1 MQKGMRVQKKGD
13 NVVGVVDEVIGN
25 IAIVTYSHHKEK
37 VPVAQLELA
46 EKRVTKEDYDRY
58 IDEALDYHNLN
69 KIYKTDLP
77 SEVITELQ
85 LVISEVFKIHSK
97 KLFDDYES

>member
-13 NVVGVVDEVIGN
+13 NAVGVVGEVIGN

-37 VPVAQLELA
+37 VPVAQLEPA

-69 KIYKTDLP
+69 KIYQSDLP
-77 SEVITELQ
+77 YEAIEELHHVIG
-85 LVISEVFKIHSK
+85 EVFKIHSK